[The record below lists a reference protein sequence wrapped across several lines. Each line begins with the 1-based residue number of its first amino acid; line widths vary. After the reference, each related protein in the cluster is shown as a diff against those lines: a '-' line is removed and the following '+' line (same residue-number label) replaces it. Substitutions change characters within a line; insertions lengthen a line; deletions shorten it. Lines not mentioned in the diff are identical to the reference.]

1 MRQDF
6 FKIIEEFLKLN
17 ERGYVESISKEK
29 NSCGL
34 TLEHLLGKE
43 PDSMFFPDYNGV
55 ELKTT
60 TRFSRY
66 NINLFSLTFDGPSLF
81 ESNHMLET
89 YGKIDNLLP
98 QKKTLYA
105 NLKLNQKVL
114 VNEKYYFE

>member
-1 MRQDF
+1 
-6 FKIIEEFLKLN
+6 
-17 ERGYVESISKEK
+17 
-29 NSCGL
+29 
-34 TLEHLLGKE
+34 
-43 PDSMFFPDYNGV
+43 MFFPDYNGV

-81 ESNHMLET
+81 ESNYMLET

-114 VNEKYYFE
+114 VNEKYYFELKIDYEDEKIFIKIYDINMNFLMNLLEK